1 VRPLRTLRPRH
12 ALGDDRGVSVLR
24 PGNLALK
31 FLLELGAV
39 AAFAVFGA
47 GLGDGAA
54 SALLALAFAGVAVVL
69 WGIWAAPKSPRRLRS
84 AARIPFEL
92 CFFAL
97 ALAAFL
103 ARGLHA
109 IGAIFGV
116 AVVINAALLSVFGDW
131 RE

>member
-1 VRPLRTLRPRH
+1 MHGSTSSS
-12 ALGDDRGVSVLR
+12 ALDR
-24 PGNLALK
+24 
-31 FLLELGAV
+31 FTQ
-39 AAFAVFGA
+39 A
-47 GLGDGAA
+47 GLRVPLSLCRAP
-54 SALLALAFAGVAVVL
+54 AL
-69 WGIWAAPKSPRRLRS
+69 
-84 AARIPFEL
+84 PFEL

-116 AVVINAALLSVFGDW
+116 AVVMNTALLGVFGDW